1 MLVNAMTMPMTLKNL
16 NMFVATDLHAGLL
29 PMFARD
35 PAGRLMRALDA
46 LTAEGVSP

>member
-16 NMFVATDLHAGLL
+16 NTFVATDLLAGLL
-29 PMFARD
+29 SMFARD